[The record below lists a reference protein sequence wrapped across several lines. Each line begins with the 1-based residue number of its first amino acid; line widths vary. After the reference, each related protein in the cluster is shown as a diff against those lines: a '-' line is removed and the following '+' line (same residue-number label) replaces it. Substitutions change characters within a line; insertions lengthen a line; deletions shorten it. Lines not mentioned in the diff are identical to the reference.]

1 MEDNKD
7 TGKSNLTKNIP
18 LDFNMGKDPL
28 TE

>member
-18 LDFNMGKDPL
+18 VEFNLGKDPL
-28 TE
+28 AE